1 MTSGAGTPRT
11 SGSGA
16 SPPPTDG
23 AGQPQAGAAV
33 AHPALDRFIHA
44 IEVAAA
50 WFLAVVTALTFVS
63 VILRYFFAWQIP
75 DTYDIGRLL
84 LATLIFWGMA
94 GTGYRGEHI
103 TVDLVWGALGR
114 RWQRALDVFA
124 SALTLFAMTAFAIM
138 MGSKVLDTR
147 AEHVLTFDLRQP
159 VWIYYALAWLG
170 LVAAVLLLAIRLYR
184 LLLHPLALEVGAR
197 ASVTTE

>member
-1 MTSGAGTPRT
+1 MRSGAGTPRT

-16 SPPPTDG
+16 PPPTDG
-23 AGQPQAGAAV
+23 DARSQASAAV

-103 TVDLVWGALGR
+103 TVDLVWGVLGR
-114 RWQRALDVFA
+114 RWQRALDFFA

-147 AEHVLTFDLRQP
+147 AENVLTFDLRQP
-159 VWIYYALAWLG
+159 VWVYYALAWLG

-184 LLLHPLALEVGAR
+184 LLLHPLALEAGAR
-197 ASVTTE
+197 TSVTTE

>member
-1 MTSGAGTPRT
+1 MTRGGSAPPEGGA
-11 SGSGA
+11 A
-16 SPPPTDG
+16 PPP
-23 AGQPQAGAAV
+23 AQVAV
-33 AHPALDRFIHA
+33 AHPALDRFIGA
-44 IEVAAA
+44 IEVTAA

-75 DTYDIGRLL
+75 DTYDFSRLL

-103 TVDLVWGALGR
+103 TVDLIWGALGP
-114 RWQRALDVFA
+114 RWQRGLDVFA
-124 SALTLFAMTAFAIM
+124 TALTLFAMTAFMIM

-147 AEHVLTFDLRQP
+147 AENVLTFDLRQP
-159 VWIYYALAWLG
+159 VWIYYALAWIG

-184 LLLHPLALEVGAR
+184 LVLHPLALEAGSR
-197 ASVTTE
+197 ASVSTE

>member
-1 MTSGAGTPRT
+1 MTH
-11 SGSGA
+11 GSGERPA
-16 SPPPTDG
+16 DG
-23 AGQPQAGAAV
+23 VDPPQAGGGV

-44 IEVAAA
+44 IEVTAA

-75 DTYDIGRLL
+75 DTYDISRLL

-103 TVDLVWGALGR
+103 TVDLVRGALGR

-124 SALTLFAMTAFAIM
+124 DVLTLFAMTAFAIM

-147 AEHVLTFDLRQP
+147 AENVLTFDLRQP

-170 LVAAVLLLAIRLYR
+170 LVAAVLLLVIRLYR
-184 LLLHPLALEVGAR
+184 LLLHPLELEVGAR
-197 ASVTTE
+197 TPVTTE